1 MTKKN
6 PTYSAYGCLEDD
18 GRTKLTPIVW
28 KEEVQVQR
36 TILLKHYPSQ
46 DTDMAT
52 EETGSA
58 TIDEPAQKLSRGRFR
73 IAGFATRTLD
83 RKSRAR
89 SSHSLEGEGKRV
101 VTKAGTAE
109 TETETVIDEPD
120 TAVDQSRTA
129 EPTFKETSTEISSDG
144 TPLKANETPMT
155 DFVMP
160 SKASAKLSD
169 VNFSVL
175 KQDSDD
181 TVSLGSRLFF
191 RGRNDGTNADLDDI
205 CASTEEKRSI
215 LVRLSCSICQTFS
228 LQLIHT
234 VPFLPVSPK
243 LSSQKDSF

>member
-28 KEEVQVQR
+28 KEEVNR

-89 SSHSLEGEGKRV
+89 SSHSLEAEGKRV

-109 TETETVIDEPD
+109 TEAETMIDEPD

-129 EPTFKETSTEISSDG
+129 EPTFKETSTEISRDG

-169 VNFSVL
+169 VNFSVV
-175 KQDSDD
+175 KQDGDD

-215 LVRLSCSICQTFS
+215 SVSLSCSICQTFS

-243 LSSQKDSF
+243 LPSQKDSF